1 MTYHCHWLSWRR
13 KSLDNNDLVVRSPWN
28 QPHLLE
34 DIEACLEK
42 ALANDLEGVCADTY
56 ETEERGHGRYEKRS
70 YVIVTN
76 PEGIRDQEAW
86 AELKVIG
93 MCASERIVKGELE
106 DEIRYFIG
114 SREASARVYGQA
126 FRGHW
131 GIENGLHWQM
141 DI

>member
-1 MTYHCHWLSWRR
+1 
-13 KSLDNNDLVVRSPWN
+13 
-28 QPHLLE
+28 
-34 DIEACLEK
+34 
-42 ALANDLEGVCADTY
+42 
-56 ETEERGHGRYEKRS
+56 
-70 YVIVTN
+70 
-76 PEGIRDQEAW
+76 
-86 AELKVIG
+86 

-141 DI
+141 DITFGEDANRVQRRNGAANLALVRRMALGLLKRHSDKASIACKRLAAALDPDFLEEILNADRNLGKG